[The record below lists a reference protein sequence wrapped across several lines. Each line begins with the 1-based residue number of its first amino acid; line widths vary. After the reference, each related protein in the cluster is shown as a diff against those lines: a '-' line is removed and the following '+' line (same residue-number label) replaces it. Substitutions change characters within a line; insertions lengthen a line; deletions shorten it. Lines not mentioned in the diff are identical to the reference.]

1 MTKEIKSDN
10 SIIRY
15 YIDEEKGIVIAAVD
29 KVDIALEVFRI
40 LLKQGISIN
49 NEQYLNKLS
58 KIEDYTYK
66 TKAVCSERDTFDEKV
81 GMEIARNRLLEKY
94 YKARLEIL
102 RVFGDELSRQ
112 IDYVEDQMNYSWT
125 SYNRYSEQ
133 NQKVLDSQKRD

>member
-15 YIDEEKGIVIAAVD
+15 YVNEDNGIVIAAVD
-29 KVDIALEVFRI
+29 KVDIAAEVFRALI
-40 LLKQGISIN
+40 RQGIAIE
-49 NEQYLNKLS
+49 NEQIWNKLS

-66 TKAVCSERDTFDEKV
+66 TKAVCSEKDTFDEKV

-94 YKARLEIL
+94 YKVRLEIL

-112 IDYVEDQMNYSWT
+112 IDYVEDQMNYSW
-125 SYNRYSEQ
+125 SSLDRYKEK
-133 NQKVLDSQKRD
+133 NQKVIDDQSE

>member
-15 YIDEEKGIVIAAVD
+15 YVNEDNGIVIAAVD
-29 KVDIALEVFRI
+29 KIDIATEVFRALI
-40 LLKQGISIN
+40 RQGIAIE
-49 NEQYLNKLS
+49 NEQIWNKLS

-66 TKAVCSERDTFDEKV
+66 TKAVCSEKDTFDEKV

-112 IDYVEDQMNYSWT
+112 IDYVEDQMNYSW
-125 SYNRYSEQ
+125 SSLDRYKAK
-133 NQKVLDSQKRD
+133 NQKVIDDQSE

>member
-15 YIDEEKGIVIAAVD
+15 YVNEDNGIVIAAVD
-29 KVDIALEVFRI
+29 KVDIATEVFRA
-40 LLKQGISIN
+40 LFRQGITIE
-49 NEQYLNKLS
+49 NEQIWNNLN
-58 KIEDYTYK
+58 KIEDCTYK
-66 TKAVCSERDTFDEKV
+66 TKAVCSEKDIFDEKV

-94 YKARLEIL
+94 YKARLEFL
-102 RVFGDELSRQ
+102 RIFGDELSRQ
-112 IDYVEDQMNYSWT
+112 IDYIEDQMNYSWT